1 MSMARL
7 AALVGRGVQRLAT
20 DAVLQGARSFP
31 RRVGDLDAEALS
43 RIMGRRVSSVSV
55 LDGAAG
61 TSSRARLALTGEDVP
76 GSVFVKMSAATAATR
91 MLGELARLGESEAR
105 FYKQLAPQLDSGVP
119 RCYGSEWDPLTGRY
133 VTSSRT

>member
-1 MSMARL
+1 M
-7 AALVGRGVQRLAT
+7 
-20 DAVLQGARSFP
+20 
-31 RRVGDLDAEALS
+31 
-43 RIMGRRVSSVSV
+43 

-105 FYKQLAPQLDSGVP
+105 FYKQLAPELDSRVP
-119 RCYGSEWDPLTGRY
+119 PCYGSEWVPLTGRY
-133 VTSSRT
+133 VVVLEDMTLTQCEFPER